1 MTASTQDC
9 KHCQKSSLSLLLLRP
24 SPLAH
29 DPKLRPEG
37 ADKVAAD
44 AALVKPFVPTG
55 LKQSKPVLRLL
66 RAGYVHL
73 YIPSRDTGNKAD
85 KPWHTWRVTEQA
97 DMLAEDHPLFANLGV
112 NSVCSRTGHNAS
124 GFKLIQI
131 PDAAELTGETIW
143 LAFSANL
150 WSNKLKEQNK
160 ANSQAMIKIKLG
172 ETKTPAFKPT
182 AEALKK
188 QVLECNVVH
197 YPVPL
202 AFAKKSDAG
211 TPSPNPSPAFFFTSL
226 ARDGSTQHMVD
237 TLRKAAAKHEKTTGH
252 ELAVVLPDP
261 VGYAAELN
269 ALRLQADRQL
279 QQLSPADEHKLQS
292 HFALQGLANNVADIR
307 GLNNVAP
314 IISRSTFEQMR
325 KSNTP
330 HMQSAT
336 WEPLQP
342 DARPSPQQ
350 EGRMWT
356 PQARQTFEKQAPEFE
371 ARARKEIESGYS
383 PEASQAWL
391 DGLLERT
398 RTALAPYE
406 QDWLT
411 GRDLPLVGSY
421 FALHFDDEARN
432 RPGTAQSHSPGAA
445 YVQEVSSIDGPPPKT
460 SVTLLDTYVAAYQKK
475 PDDPHA
481 FALRVLVANQ
491 KTLLQDLIRQLSGD
505 PNADKDEGGGMRDKS
520 VDFIKGLL
528 DVKGQHFQAKYSW
541 LSDATLTMAMGPM
554 NHLAATTGI
563 YATLA
568 GTKALSQVQAL
579 TTRLKGIALWVAG
592 VNNAFQAHMTQVAPR
607 PVLVQFWVDNATVDE
622 SLLGPGK
629 RRKSSKARSGGKTLT
644 TILTDTERLRKGPA
658 DLQAL
663 MASQDAL
670 SVIHGKTAGAV
681 LAARTSGAVVLNLAA
696 GMSPQQ
702 GATLFKQ
709 QVEEART
716 IAGSVR
722 AAIPTGLGAVTMS
735 VDGRLALASVIV
747 QTVGVINGRQAV
759 ETAEANLKNAT
770 EAERAEKEK
779 ALRDAKLGYM
789 DSIGGLVA
797 GSMDTLRVAGEAM
810 NLQRGAAAGAAALN
824 SIHALKFGAQ
834 VAGVFGGILNGYV
847 SYLKAG
853 EAMERNLI
861 PAAGL
866 HFVSMLSFGGTS
878 LAAGAPIA
886 AGGLSFLAARNIGG
900 RVIQSAATRMTA
912 ATVAGAWIPVAG
924 WVLLGIG
931 ITASVGAALLEPT
944 KLEAWARRTPFGK
957 GPEAQKFKTLS
968 DQEETLYEALR
979 ISAQSATRE
988 AQAA

>member
-1 MTASTQDC
+1 MTATAQNC

-24 SPLAH
+24 SPLAI
-29 DPKLRPEG
+29 DPKLRPAG
-37 ADKVAAD
+37 ADKVAAKTE
-44 AALVKPFVPTG
+44 LVTPFVPNG

-66 RAGYVHL
+66 RAGYVHVHL
-73 YIPSRDTGNKAD
+73 YIPSRDTG
-85 KPWHTWRVTEQA
+85 KPWHTWRVTDQA
-97 DMLAEDHPLFANLGV
+97 DMLAEDHPLFATPAV
-112 NSVCSRTGHNAS
+112 NSVCSRTGHNVS

-131 PDAAELTGETIW
+131 PDAHDLMGKTIW

-150 WSNKLKEQNK
+150 WSDKLKKQNK
-160 ANSQAMIKIKLG
+160 ANPQVMVPIKLG
-172 ETKTPAFKPT
+172 AVAAPSFQPT
-182 AEALKK
+182 AEALKQ
-188 QVLECNVVH
+188 QVLECNVLN
-197 YPVPL
+197 YPVPMCV
-202 AFAKKSDAG
+202 APIGEGSAQS
-211 TPSPNPSPAFFFTSL
+211 NPLPTFPFNSL
-226 ARDGSTQHMVD
+226 AGDDGTQRMAT
-237 TLRKAAAKHEKTTGH
+237 TLQKAAAKHNKTTGH

-261 VGYAAELN
+261 VGFAAELN
-269 ALRLQADRQL
+269 GTRLQADRLL
-279 QQLSPADEHKLQS
+279 QQLNPADEHKLQS
-292 HFALQGLANNVADIR
+292 HFALLGLINNVADIR

-314 IISRSTFEQMR
+314 VISRASFEQLQ
-325 KSNTP
+325 KSSP
-330 HMQSAT
+330 ARMQGAT
-336 WEPLQP
+336 WEPLQ
-342 DARPSPQQ
+342 DSGRPSPQQ
-350 EGRMWT
+350 QGRMWT

-371 ARARKEIESGYS
+371 ARARKEIESGYN

-398 RTALAPYE
+398 RNALAPYE

-411 GRDLPLVGSY
+411 GRDLPLVGRY
-421 FALHFDDEARN
+421 FALHFDDEASN

-445 YVQEVSSIDGPPPKT
+445 YVQEVSSIDGPPPKS
-460 SVTLLDTYVAAYQKK
+460 SVALLDTYVGAYQKK

-505 PNADKDEGGGMRDKS
+505 PNVDKDEGGGMRDKS

-563 YATLA
+563 YATLG

-663 MASQDAL
+663 MASQDAV
-670 SVIHGKTAGAV
+670 SVTHGKAAGAA

-709 QVEEART
+709 QVEEARK

-735 VDGRLALASVIV
+735 VDGRLAMASVIV

-810 NLQRGAAAGAAALN
+810 NLQRGAATGVVALN
-824 SIHALKFGAQ
+824 SIHALQFGAQ
-834 VAGVFGGILNGYV
+834 VAGVFGGFLNGYV
-847 SYLKAG
+847 SYLKA
-853 EAMERNLI
+853 EDARE
-861 PAAGL
+861 AGL
-866 HFVSMLSFGGTS
+866 RSVALLHWTAVGSFIGTG
-878 LAAGAPIA
+878 LTAGAPIA

-900 RVIQSAATRMTA
+900 RVIQSTATRMTA

-968 DQEETLYEALR
+968 DQEKTLYEALR
-979 ISAQSATRE
+979 ISAQPAINE